1 MGSINTTLKLTDK
14 FSKPLMG
21 VNTALTTVMKSM
33 AQLESKVGSL
43 QAKMSSV
50 TVVKASRLSAGYEK
64 ASDSVEKL
72 NRNASKHADTQN
84 LLLTK
89 AKQLASAYAGI
100 EGLGML
106 FRTSDELT
114 NIKAR
119 LDLINDGKQTS
130 AELEKMI
137 FDSAERS
144 RGAYTTTAQT
154 VARIGMNAKNA
165 FSSTEEMVGF
175 AELLNKQFTI
185 AGANHEEI
193 RSATIQLTQAM
204 GSEILRGEELNSV
217 FESAP
222 NIIQSIADYMGQPIG
237 KIRELAAEG
246 KITSE
251 IVKNAMF
258 ASADA
263 IDKRFSSM
271 PYTFGQLWQ
280 SFKNQAL
287 DAWMPL
293 YERMRKFANS
303 EDFTALFNNLVRG
316 IRFLATVGI
325 GAVDLLSGAF
335 NKLRENAWWLVPIIL
350 GVTTALGL
358 QALTSALA
366 ADGAMRLAIASAW
379 AKVEAWGH
387 TAATIASTF
396 AQQGLNAALMA
407 CPLSWIIGLVIAFI
421 VVLYLAVGA
430 INKLADKSYSAT
442 GLIVGCFAW
451 IAGAAWNVV
460 AIVWN
465 LFASLIEF
473 LVNVWNEPKY
483 AIKRFIGD
491 IGLAFSDFAL
501 LCYDVFEAIAVT
513 ITNAFIGA
521 FNAVAKGWNW
531 LMDQL
536 PKGSGDKFKIETI
549 STVDTVFGSNKQG
562 IKDFKKTINGWV
574 GDKPENAYTAPR
586 MQTKDLA
593 KEFGSAYKAG
603 RDWESSV
610 TGKLDIFK
618 DYGYDE
624 NQVKDLMKK
633 HGFDNLTDFADFMKG
648 SDPDYQQENAG
659 RGSSATPYKSAI
671 DKIAE
676 NTGKTADAFDDT
688 DFLRAVGSRDATNR
702 FTTQEIKLTMNNTN
716 NISKD
721 ADSNTFIGLL
731 VEEIKRALMT
741 SAESAY
747 RGG

>member
-33 AQLESKVGSL
+33 GAFEKQVGSL
-43 QAKMSSV
+43 QTKMSSV

-64 ASDSVEKL
+64 ASESVEKL

-165 FSSTEEMVGF
+165 FSSTKEMVGF

-246 KITSE
+246 KITSS

-258 ASADA
+258 AAA
-263 IDKRFSSM
+263 NEIDKRFASM

-303 EDFTALFNNLVRG
+303 EDFQALFNNLVRG

-325 GAVDLLSGAF
+325 GAVDMLSGAF
-335 NKLRENAWWLVPIIL
+335 KVLRDNMWWIAPI
-350 GVTTALGL
+350 ALGI
-358 QALTSALA
+358 ASALA
-366 ADGAMRLAIASAW
+366 LQSMATALASGGMVSLALATAWKTVCDWALIAALVAS
-379 AKVEAWGH
+379 
-387 TAATIASTF
+387 TIAQEGF
-396 AQQGLNAALMA
+396 NAAMMA
-407 CPLSWIIGLVIAFI
+407 CPITWIIGLVAGLI
-421 VVLYLAVGA
+421 VLLYLVVGVV
-430 INKLADKSYSAT
+430 NKIAGTTYSAT
-442 GLIVGCFAW
+442 GLICGCFAW
-451 IAGAAWNVV
+451 IASAVWN
-460 AIVWN
+460 AIGIIWN
-465 LFASLIEF
+465 LFASLVEF
-473 LVNVWNEPKY
+473 IINVWSEPQY
-483 AIKRFIGD
+483 AIKRFIGN
-491 IGLAFSDFAL
+491 IGLAFLDFKS
-501 LCYDVFEAIAVT
+501 LCGDIFDGIAVA
-513 ITNAFIGA
+513 ISNAFIGA

-536 PKGSGDKFKIETI
+536 PKGSGSAFKIDTI
-549 STVDTVFGSNKQG
+549 STVDTFLGDSKKG
-562 IKDFKKTINGWV
+562 IQSSRNAINSWV
-574 GDKPENAYTAPR
+574 GEPSKDYVSVPR
-586 MQTKDLA
+586 MESKDLA
-593 KEFGSAYKAG
+593 KEFSSAYTKG

-618 DYGYDE
+618 DYGYDDK
-624 NQVKDLMKK
+624 QVEDLMKK
-633 HGFDNLTDFADFMKG
+633 WGFDNLTDLADFMRG
-648 SDPDYQQENAG
+648 NDPDYQQENAG

-688 DFLRAVGSRDATNR
+688 DFLRSLGSREATNS
-702 FTTQEIKLTMNNTN
+702 FTTKEIKLTMNNTN

-741 SAESAY
+741 SAESAH
-747 RGG
+747 

>member
-33 AQLESKVGSL
+33 GAFEKLVGSV
-43 QAKMSSV
+43 QTKMSSV

-64 ASDSVEKL
+64 ASESVEKL

-165 FSSTEEMVGF
+165 FSSTKEMVGF

-222 NIIQSIADYMGQPIG
+222 NIIQSIADYMEQPIG

-246 KITSE
+246 KITSS

-258 ASADA
+258 AAA
-263 IDKRFSSM
+263 KEIEKKFASM

-280 SFKNQAL
+280 KFKNQAL

-303 EDFTALFNNLVRG
+303 EDFQALFNNIVRG
-316 IRFLATVGI
+316 IRFMATVGI
-325 GAVDLLSGAF
+325 KAVDLLSGAF
-335 NKLRENAWWLVPIIL
+335 KVLRDNMSLIAPI
-350 GVTTALGL
+350 ALG
-358 QALTSALA
+358 
-366 ADGAMRLAIASAW
+366 IASAFTLQSIATALASGAMGNLAIVTAWKTVCDW
-379 AKVEAWGH
+379 ALI
-387 TAATIASTF
+387 AALVASTIAQEGF
-396 AQQGLNAALMA
+396 NAAMMA
-407 CPLSWIIGLVIAFI
+407 CPITWIIGLVAGLI
-421 VVLYLAVGA
+421 VLLYLVVGL
-430 INKLADKSYSAT
+430 INKLADTTYSAT
-442 GLIVGCFAW
+442 GIIVGCFAW
-451 IAGAAWNVV
+451 VAGIAWNVV
-460 AIVWN
+460 SIIWN
-465 LFASLIEF
+465 LVAGFVEF
-473 LVNVWNEPKY
+473 LANIWIEPEY
-483 AIKRFIGD
+483 AIKRFLGD
-491 IGLAFSDFAL
+491 IALAFDNFAL
-501 LCYDVFEAIAVT
+501 LCYDVFDGIAVA

-521 FNAVAKGWNW
+521 FNGIIGGWNW

-536 PKGSGDKFKIETI
+536 PAGSGNKFKAELIT
-549 STVDTVFGSNKQG
+549 TVDTFDKGGVKDAIKSH
-562 IKDFKKTINGWV
+562 KDFINNWV
-574 GDKPENAYTAPR
+574 GKKPENAFSVPR
-586 MQTKDLA
+586 MKMKDLSE
-593 KEFGSAYKAG
+593 EFGTGYNAG
-603 RDWESSV
+603 RDLESLV
-610 TGKLDIFK
+610 TGKLDILK
-618 DYGYDE
+618 DWDKSE
-624 NQVKDLMKK
+624 IDQWMKDLNL
-633 HGFDNLTDFADFMKG
+633 DNLTDLADYVRG
-648 SDPDYQQENAG
+648 LESTDDGNLSGAGGPDYSNYL
-659 RGSSATPYKSAI
+659 S
-671 DKIAE
+671 DIAN
-676 NTGKTADAFDDT
+676 NTSKTADAFDDT
-688 DFLRAVGSRDATNR
+688 DFLRSLGSREATNS
-702 FTTQEIKLTMNNTN
+702 FTTKEIKLTMNNTN

-741 SAESAY
+741 SAESAH
-747 RGG
+747 